1 MLKDNFFPVQL
12 VLLNQ
17 TLLIMKKLLVK
28 PVILLTLLASVFFV
42 SSCEKENEV
51 SEADLIGTWDM
62 GQVSVDIKVGPI
74 SLVQF
79 LKTTLQFADQQAQD
93 LVDEL
98 TSEFDDIGGGTITF
112 NADYSYQMVNG
123 DLEEDGTWKLE
134 GDQLYMTIAGETQ
147 DDDPLT
153 IESMDSTSALVSWEE
168 DQEVDISEDGMSDF
182 TATIVIELNL
192 SKQ

>member
-1 MLKDNFFPVQL
+1 
-12 VLLNQ
+12 
-17 TLLIMKKLLVK
+17 MKNIFVK
-28 PVILLTLLASVFFV
+28 PVILLTLIASLLFV
-42 SSCEKENEV
+42 SSCEKENEI

-74 SLVQF
+74 SLLQF

-93 LVDEL
+93 LVDQL
-98 TSEFDDIGGGTITF
+98 TAEFDDIGGGTITF
-112 NADYSYQMVNG
+112 NADYSYQMING
-123 DLEEDGTWKLE
+123 DLEENGTWKLE

-153 IESMDSTSALVSWEE
+153 IESIDGSSALVAWEE
-168 DQEVDISEDGMSDF
+168 DQEVDINEDDMSDF